1 MKQKEFNQKWYGT
14 VLSTMIAL
22 FLMGAGLFSGVH
34 AQVTI
39 GSGKLPADGALLDV
53 KQQDAPN
60 GGETST
66 KGVLF
71 PRVSLTALNSL
82 SPLVDNASD
91 ASKATHKGIVVYN
104 VSNNLKEGLYCW
116 DGAKWVCISHAWERE
131 GNAGTDPDQNYIGTS
146 DAKALSIRTDAKER
160 IRVDENGKTYLTK
173 VDPMSSPDVSQ
184 LVLDNKTGEIST
196 LVTGKNTKAL
206 NYIVYEIECDDKNGN
221 QDWIEDFDTKIET
234 KDFTLVVVGSAF
246 EPKIPNSGLA
256 MGDKP
261 AGVTASNNG
270 TFSSSAVFAH
280 DETKSGTWHLK
291 ADYVAGKPVDGKAG
305 TWIIYCLAINNS
317 MVQEVPITNGNYKDE
332 FNNANPKKFKMDK
345 DQNTGKADA
354 PPAGLYNQNN

>member
-14 VLSTMIAL
+14 VLSKRILL
-22 FLMGAGLFSGVH
+22 FLMVAGLFSGVQ

-39 GSGKLPADGALLDV
+39 GSGGSPADGALLDV
-53 KQQDAPN
+53 KQRDASN
-60 GGETST
+60 GGATSE

-82 SPLVDNASD
+82 SPLVANAD
-91 ASKATHKGIVVYN
+91 QVSKSTHKGIVVYN

-116 DGAKWVCISHAWERE
+116 DGEKWVCISHAWERE
-131 GNAGTDPDQNYIGTS
+131 GNAGTDSTQNYIGTS
-146 DAKALSIRTDAKER
+146 DKMALSIRTDAKER
-160 IRVDENGKTYLTK
+160 IRVGIDGKTYLNK

-206 NYIVYEIECDDKNGN
+206 NYIVYEIECDDASGN

-246 EPKIPNSGLA
+246 EPHTSNSGLM
-256 MGDKP
+256 MGDRPTSLPPDNNIK
-261 AGVTASNNG
+261 NG
-270 TFSSSAVFAH
+270 TFSSSAVLAH
-280 DETKSGTWHLK
+280 DEDNSGTWHLK
-291 ADYVAGKPVDGKAG
+291 ADYVAGKPIDGKAG
-305 TWIIYCLAINNS
+305 TWVIYCLAINNS
-317 MVQEVPITNGNYKDE
+317 MVQEVPITNGNHPDSS
-332 FNNANPKKFKMDK
+332 NKFKMDK
-345 DQNTGKADA
+345 GLNTGSATA
-354 PPAGLYNQNN
+354 PPVGLYESH